1 MIIRDAALEDASE
14 IADIYNFYVV
24 NTRTTFEERKV
35 SDKEMSIRLKKVVDS
50 DLPWLVAVIDE
61 AVVGYAYATK
71 WKERSAYRFSVE
83 STIYL
88 ANGTEGKGVG
98 SVLYQALFN
107 KLKLKGI
114 NNVIGGIALP
124 NPASVGLH
132 EKMGMEKVAHFSKVG
147 FKFDEWL
154 DVGYWQLKLH
164 T

>member
-1 MIIRDAALEDASE
+1 M
-14 IADIYNFYVV
+14 
-24 NTRTTFEERKV
+24 
-35 SDKEMSIRLKKVVDS
+35 
-50 DLPWLVAVIDE
+50 PWLVAVIDE

>member
-35 SDKEMSIRLKKVVDS
+35 SEKEMSIRLKKVVDS

-83 STIYL
+83 STIY
-88 ANGTEGKGVG
+88 
-98 SVLYQALFN
+98 
-107 KLKLKGI
+107 
-114 NNVIGGIALP
+114 
-124 NPASVGLH
+124 
-132 EKMGMEKVAHFSKVG
+132 
-147 FKFDEWL
+147 
-154 DVGYWQLKLH
+154 
-164 T
+164 